1 MIKAKLKLLL
11 ITIAICTGAYN
22 CSAQNAENFKKF
34 WKSYTSDSVFQ
45 MERTKF
51 PLPLTYYE
59 YDEDNETEITE
70 DIGAEFWL
78 FDNFVDESYKA
89 RTEKENDM
97 YIVIVTKT
105 GIENGIYVR
114 YYFATTDGKWYLVR
128 ITDSSN

>member
-1 MIKAKLKLLL
+1 MKNVKKLFL
-11 ITIAICTGAYN
+11 IAIMCIAASY
-22 CSAQNAENFKKF
+22 CSAQSNAPENFKKF

-97 YIVIVTKT
+97 YIVTKT

-114 YYFATTDGKWYLVR
+114 YYFAVTEGKWYLVK

>member
-1 MIKAKLKLLL
+1 MRNIKIIISI
-11 ITIAICTGAYN
+11 ITLCTMAIY
-22 CSAQNAENFKKF
+22 CSAQSNAPENFKKF

-97 YIVIVTKT
+97 YIVTKT

-114 YYFATTDGKWYLVR
+114 YYFAVTYGKWYLVKIVDR
-128 ITDSSN
+128 SI

>member
-11 ITIAICTGAYN
+11 ITIAFCTGAYN

-97 YIVIVTKT
+97 YIVTKT

-114 YYFATTDGKWYLVR
+114 YYFAVTDGKWYLVR

>member
-1 MIKAKLKLLL
+1 MC
-11 ITIAICTGAYN
+11 IAASY
-22 CSAQNAENFKKF
+22 CSAQSYAPENFKKF

-59 YDEDNETEITE
+59 YDEDSETEITE
-70 DIGAEFWL
+70 NIGAEFWL

-97 YIVIVTKT
+97 YIVTKT
-105 GIENGIYVR
+105 GIENGIHVR
-114 YYFATTDGKWYLVR
+114 YYFAVTDGKWYLVK

>member
-1 MIKAKLKLLL
+1 MKNVKKLFL
-11 ITIAICTGAYN
+11 IAIMCIAASY
-22 CSAQNAENFKKF
+22 CSAQSNAPENFKKF

-97 YIVIVTKT
+97 YIVTKT

-114 YYFATTDGKWYLVR
+114 YYFAVTDGKWYLVK

>member
-1 MIKAKLKLLL
+1 MRNIKIIISI
-11 ITIAICTGAYN
+11 ITLCTMAIY
-22 CSAQNAENFKKF
+22 CSAQSNAPENFKKF
-34 WKSYTSDSVFQ
+34 WKSYTTDSVFQ

-97 YIVIVTKT
+97 YIVTKT

-114 YYFATTDGKWYLVR
+114 YYFAVTDGKWYLVK

>member
-1 MIKAKLKLLL
+1 MKNVKKLFL
-11 ITIAICTGAYN
+11 IAIMCIAASY
-22 CSAQNAENFKKF
+22 CSAQSNAPENFKKF

-51 PLPLTYYE
+51 PLPLTYFE

-70 DIGAEFWL
+70 DIGAEFWV

-97 YIVIVTKT
+97 YIVTKT

>member
-1 MIKAKLKLLL
+1 MRNSKLILLL
-11 ITIAICTGAYN
+11 IIIAFCTGTYN
-22 CSAQNAENFKKF
+22 CTAQNTEPFKKF

-59 YDEDNETEITE
+59 YDEDTETEITE

-78 FDNFVDESYKA
+78 FDNFVDESYKS
-89 RTEKENDM
+89 RTEKENDS
-97 YIVIVTKT
+97 YVVTKT

-128 ITDSSN
+128 IIDSSN

>member
-1 MIKAKLKLLL
+1 MKNVKKLFL
-11 ITIAICTGAYN
+11 IAIMCIAAIY
-22 CSAQNAENFKKF
+22 CSAQSNAPENFKKF

-97 YIVIVTKT
+97 YIVTKT

-114 YYFATTDGKWYLVR
+114 YYFAVTDGKWYLVK

>member
-1 MIKAKLKLLL
+1 MRNAKFILL
-11 ITIAICTGAYN
+11 IIALFTIASYCT
-22 CSAQNAENFKKF
+22 AQSNAPENFKKF

-59 YDEDNETEITE
+59 YDEDKETEITE

-78 FDNFVDESYKA
+78 FDNFVDESYKS
-89 RTEKENDM
+89 RTDKENDS
-97 YIVIVTKT
+97 YVVTKT

-128 ITDSSN
+128 IIDSSN

>member
-51 PLPLTYYE
+51 PIPLTYYE
-59 YDEDNETEITE
+59 YEDDKETEITE

-78 FDNFVDESYKA
+78 FDNFVDESYKPQI
-89 RTEKENDM
+89 EKVNDS
-97 YIVIVTKT
+97 YVVTKT

-114 YYFATTDGKWYLVR
+114 YYFAANEGKWYLVR